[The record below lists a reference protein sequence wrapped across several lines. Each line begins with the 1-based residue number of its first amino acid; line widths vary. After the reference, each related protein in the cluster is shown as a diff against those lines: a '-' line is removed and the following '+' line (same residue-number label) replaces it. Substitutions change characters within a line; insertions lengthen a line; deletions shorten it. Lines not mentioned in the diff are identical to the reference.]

1 MIRIIQ
7 KNLLILY
14 LLLLVIVL
22 SKTETKGLI
31 DMKKFIVLI
40 LLMSN
45 IIFAFNAPPIQQTF
59 LKPSEAFKV
68 DAIKKDN
75 LIKITVVLGKD
86 IYLYKDEFKFYISKP
101 SKLDLNPTLPK
112 AIIHDEDKVYEN
124 RVVITI
130 DTKSIESK
138 INSDYSLNIELL
150 GCSSSGIC
158 YQPITKIFEFKHSNP
173 TNSETPKKIKDE
185 ISTIDK
191 ISNLTNGGSTKD
203 IASILVDESFIFVL
217 FLFFIFGLLLSLTP
231 CIFPMIPILSSI
243 IISNS
248 DGEPTP
254 AKGFFIS
261 LIYVLSMAV
270 TYTVVGLIAGLMGAD
285 IQASMQN
292 PIVLTIFSGIF
303 VALAFSL
310 FGYYEIGLPSSWQN
324 KINGMSNNAQGKGGV
339 VGIAIMGLL
348 SALIVGPCVAPP
360 LGGAILFIS
369 HTGDAL
375 LGGMALFIMSMG
387 MGMPLL
393 LIGAGS
399 GKFMPRPG
407 GWMTKV
413 SQFFGITMLLLA
425 IFMISRVLS
434 DTLTMLLYSIFFIGV
449 SIYLGLF
456 ESQKIS
462 SIKGYISK
470 VLSIIVI
477 FYGLSLFIG
486 AISGASSILKPFEKF
501 TNSSSVIIE
510 TPKESHL
517 GYSIKR
523 LEDEIKASDK
533 LVIVDFG
540 KKSCTA
546 CLELE
551 TITFLDPKVQELLKN
566 FTFIKVDLTA
576 NSDDDKAIL
585 AKYELFGTP
594 NIIFF
599 DKNNR
604 YLEEKTITG
613 FIAPEPFTRHLE
625 RIK

>member
-1 MIRIIQ
+1 
-7 KNLLILY
+7 
-14 LLLLVIVL
+14 
-22 SKTETKGLI
+22 
-31 DMKKFIVLI
+31 MKKFLILI
-40 LLMSN
+40 LLMSSV
-45 IIFAFNAPPIQQTF
+45 IFAFNAPPIQNKF
-59 LKPSEAFKV
+59 LKPSEAFKINATQQNGNIEV
-68 DAIKKDN
+68 EI
-75 LIKITVVLGKD
+75 ILGND
-86 IYLYKDEFKFYISKP
+86 IHIYQEELKFYISKP
-101 SKLDLNPTLPK
+101 SKIELKPILPK
-112 AIIHDEDKVYEN
+112 AIDYDGDKIYEH
-124 RVVITI
+124 RVKI
-130 DTKSIESK
+130 DIKDIESK
-138 INSDYSLNIELL
+138 IDSDYSLSIELL
-150 GCSSSGIC
+150 GCSATGIC
-158 YQPITKIFEFKHSNP
+158 YQPIKKIFEFKHSNP
-173 TNSETPKKIKDE
+173 IKKENIVKDE

-191 ISNLTNGGSTKD
+191 ISNLTSSGSTKD
-203 IASILVDESFIFVL
+203 IASVLVDESFIFVL

-261 LIYVLSMAV
+261 LVYVLSMAV
-270 TYTVVGLIAGLMGAD
+270 TYTIVGLIAGLMGAD
-285 IQASMQN
+285 IQSSMQN

-310 FGYYEIGLPSSWQN
+310 FGYYEIALPSSWQN

-339 VGIAIMGLL
+339 VGIAIMGFL

-393 LIGAGS
+393 VIGAGS

-407 GWMTKV
+407 GWMSKV

-434 DTLTMLLYSIFFIGV
+434 DTLTMFLYSIFFIGV

-456 ESQKIS
+456 ESQKVS
-462 SIKGYISK
+462 SVKDYTSK
-470 VLSIIVI
+470 ILSIIVI

-486 AISGASSILKPFEKF
+486 AISGASSIFKPFEKF
-501 TNSSSVIIE
+501 TNNSSSVIIE
-510 TPKESHL
+510 SSQNTHL

-523 LEDEIKASDK
+523 LENEIKASNK
-533 LVIVDFG
+533 PVIVDFG

-546 CLELE
+546 CSELE
-551 TITFLDPKVQELLKN
+551 HITFQDLKVKELLKD
-566 FTFIKVDLTA
+566 FKFIKVDLTS
-576 NSDDDKAIL
+576 NTKDDKEIL
-585 AKYELFGTP
+585 SKYELFGTP

-599 DKNNR
+599 DKNNN
-604 YLEEKTITG
+604 YLDDKTITG
-613 FIAPEPFTRHLE
+613 FIAPEPFIRHL
-625 RIK
+625 KGF

>member
-1 MIRIIQ
+1 
-7 KNLLILY
+7 
-14 LLLLVIVL
+14 
-22 SKTETKGLI
+22 
-31 DMKKFIVLI
+31 MKKMILLI
-40 LLMSN
+40 LLMSS
-45 IIFAFNAPPIQQTF
+45 IIFAFNAPLIKQEF

-68 DAIKKDN
+68 ETIKKN
-75 LIKITVVLGKD
+75 GIIKSKIILGKD
-86 IYLYKDEFKFYISKP
+86 IHIYQDSLKFKIVKP
-101 SKLDLNPTLPK
+101 SIVELKPSLPK
-112 AIIHDEDKVYEN
+112 AIDDNGDKIYEHE
-124 RVVITI
+124 VTI
-130 DTKSIESK
+130 DIDIKEIESK
-138 INSDYSLNIELL
+138 VNSDYSLSIEFS

-158 YQPITKIFEFKHSNP
+158 YQPVTKIFDFKHSNP
-173 TNSETPKKIKDE
+173 TKNDNKKVEDKIT
-185 ISTIDK
+185 TIDK
-191 ISNLTNGGSTKD
+191 ISNLTEGASTKD
-203 IASILVDESFIFVL
+203 IASVLVDESFIFIL

-248 DGEPTP
+248 DGNPTP

-261 LIYVLSMAV
+261 LVYVLSMAV
-270 TYTVVGLIAGLMGAD
+270 TYTVVGVIAGVMGAD
-285 IQASMQN
+285 IQSSMQN
-292 PIVLTIFSGIF
+292 PWVLTIFSAIF
-303 VALAFSL
+303 VGLAFSL
-310 FGYYEIGLPSSWQN
+310 FGYYEIALPSSWQN
-324 KINGMSNNAQGKGGV
+324 KLNGMSNNAQGKGGI

-375 LGGMALFIMSMG
+375 LGGMALFIMSIG
-387 MGMPLL
+387 MGVPLL

-434 DTLTMLLYSIFFIGV
+434 DMITMILYSLFFIGF

-456 ESQKIS
+456 NTQKIS
-462 SIKGYISK
+462 TIKDYISK
-470 VLSIIVI
+470 ILSIITI
-477 FYGLSLFIG
+477 FYGLSIFIG
-486 AISGASSILKPFEKF
+486 AISGASSIIKPFEKF
-501 TNSSSVIIE
+501 TNNSSLVIE
-510 TPKESHL
+510 SKKESHL

-523 LEDEIKASDK
+523 LEDEIKASNK
-533 LVIVDFG
+533 PVVVDFG

-551 TITFLDPKVQELLKN
+551 TITFPNPKVKELLKD
-566 FTFIKVDLTA
+566 FRFIQVDLSNNTQE
-576 NSDDDKAIL
+576 DKEIL

-599 DKNNR
+599 DKNNKF
-604 YLEEKTITG
+604 LDAKTVTG
-613 FIAPEPFTRHLE
+613 FIAPEPFIRHLE
-625 RIK
+625 SIKK